1 MAMAVFTTAHNKTM
15 AIPHIGKQTVFCDV
29 MLVSLIIS
37 DELSAST
44 FSEAD
49 GSSMCFQK
57 VGDHLAASKAIF
69 PEERYLHNFT
79 P

>member
-1 MAMAVFTTAHNKTM
+1 MLLYTVQMAMAVFTTAHKTT

-37 DELSAST
+37 EELSAST

-57 VGDHLAASKAIF
+57 AGDHLAACASKRLVTI
-69 PEERYLHNFT
+69 
-79 P
+79 